1 MTDEKIRVV
10 VVDDHT
16 LMRQG
21 LVGLLD
27 DVSEIEV
34 VGQAGDG
41 AAARHAIAS
50 LDPDVVLMDL
60 GLPDISGLDLTAELI
75 AADPELRVLVVTMHE
90 RDDYLFQALR
100 AGATGYVLKGAEVQ
114 ELIAAVRS
122 VARGDTYVYQSL
134 TGKLVAD
141 YLTRLGDG
149 ADRTE
154 FDGLT
159 ERERE
164 VLARIADG
172 LTTAQIAEKLFLS
185 PHTVQTHRDHIMT
198 KLDLHSR
205 VELTKY
211 AIRKGLIE
219 LDP

>member
-1 MTDEKIRVV
+1 MTDEMIRVV

-27 DVSEIEV
+27 DEPDIEV
-34 VGQAGDG
+34 IGQAGDISTG
-41 AAARHAIAS
+41 RTTIEAMN
-50 LDPDVVLMDL
+50 PDIILMDL
-60 GLPDISGLDLTAELI
+60 GLPDGSGLDLTAELTN
-75 AADPELRVLVVTMHE
+75 ADPELRVLVVTMHE

-100 AGATGYVLKGAEVQ
+100 AGASGYVLKGAEVQ
-114 ELIAAVRS
+114 ELLTAVRT
-122 VARGDTYVYQSL
+122 VARGETYVDQSL

-141 YLTRLGDG
+141 YLTRLDG
-149 ADRTE
+149 GEDRSQ

-164 VLARIADG
+164 VLTLIADG
-172 LTTAQIAEKLFLS
+172 LTSSEIGERLFLS

-211 AIRKGLIE
+211 AIRKGLIQ